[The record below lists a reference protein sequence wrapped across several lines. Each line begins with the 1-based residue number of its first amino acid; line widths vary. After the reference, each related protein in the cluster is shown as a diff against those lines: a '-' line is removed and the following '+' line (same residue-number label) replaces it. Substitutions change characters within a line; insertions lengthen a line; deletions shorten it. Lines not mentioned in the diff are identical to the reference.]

1 MKALTLTQP
10 WATLVVRG
18 IKRFETRSWSYN
30 PWHQEAADPPVGSP
44 NRYDTVSGLPM
55 PLAIHAAKGQDRDLE
70 LELGDWSDHRILWEF
85 ADPREFD
92 EPIPRRGS
100 LGVWTWRAPE
110 YIGLEAAIAGKVAP

>member
-1 MKALTLTQP
+1 
-10 WATLVVRG
+10 
-18 IKRFETRSWSYN
+18 
-30 PWHQEAADPPVGSP
+30 
-44 NRYDTVSGLPM
+44 M
-55 PLAIHAAKGQDRDLE
+55 PLAIHAAKGQDRDARDFAEYLVRADVLDTADLPRGAIVGMVTYVRWYWSYPESRAELAPDDLE

-110 YIGLEAAIAGKVAP
+110 YIGLEAAIAGKVAA